1 MMLLIFILISHVCH
15 DRKMMSSIKIILW
28 MWLLYRIPENITSSH
43 GLEFMFLA
51 PVMESIMEQAIGTL
65 VQCSSFKEPIT
76 WIQGPCSASGVLR
89 HILESLAVCNDDLG
103 SMRSKRKHTS
113 TLCSNLNKI
122 ASPLLCKRNVG
133 YLAALVGHRGIY
145 WHRAENQYTHIWEGE
160 GGWWGDYQGLMA
172 TTDQSLWHR
181 ALSDLFVLTQ
191 GRDAH
196 IDRGG
201 LLNLSTTQD
210 PSGR

>member
-1 MMLLIFILISHVCH
+1 MISHVCH
-15 DRKMMSSIKIILW
+15 DRKMISSIDKNILW
-28 MWLLYRIPENITSSH
+28 LLHRIPENITSSH

-51 PVMESIMEQAIGTL
+51 PVMESRMEQAIGTL

-145 WHRAENQYTHIWEGE
+145 WHRAENQYTHIWEG
-160 GGWWGDYQGLMA
+160 G
-172 TTDQSLWHR
+172 
-181 ALSDLFVLTQ
+181 
-191 GRDAH
+191 
-196 IDRGG
+196 RGG
-201 LLNLSTTQD
+201 LPRLNGKNRSEFMTQSSLRSICFD
-210 PSGR
+210 SRERWAYR

>member
-1 MMLLIFILISHVCH
+1 MSLLLIFIMISHVCH
-15 DRKMMSSIKIILW
+15 DRKMMSSIKNILW

-51 PVMESIMEQAIGTL
+51 PVMESRMEQAIGTL

-145 WHRAENQYTHIWEGE
+145 WHRAENQYTHIWEWE
-160 GGWWGDYQGLMA
+160 GGG
-172 TTDQSLWHR
+172 
-181 ALSDLFVLTQ
+181 VVV
-191 GRDAH
+191 
-196 IDRGG
+196 GG
-201 LLNLSTTQD
+201 LPRLNGKNRSEFMTQSSLRSICFD
-210 PSGR
+210 SRERSAYR